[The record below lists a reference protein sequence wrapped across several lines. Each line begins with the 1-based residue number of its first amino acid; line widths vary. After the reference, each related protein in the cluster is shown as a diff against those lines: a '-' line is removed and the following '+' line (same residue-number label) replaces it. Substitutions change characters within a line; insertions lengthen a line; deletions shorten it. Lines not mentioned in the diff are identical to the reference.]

1 MSELY
6 LLFVTKKDEIFF
18 SEQDQDAKEDFYIH
32 TTEGLDDELGDYFE
46 SMGKNKVNYQRIYE
60 ENTIT
65 FEILYDT
72 NECIIW
78 NDRNSCMKTVILEDS
93 ELPMYRN
100 EFSLYQGR
108 IKWYQHLPNGN
119 LLINV
124 YYE

>member
-1 MSELY
+1 MSQLN
-6 LLFVTKKDEIFF
+6 LLFVTKRDEIFF
-18 SEQDQDAKEDFYIH
+18 SEQDQDAKEDFY
-32 TTEGLDDELGDYFE
+32 TQSTKSLDEDLEDYFQN
-46 SMGKNKVNYQRIYE
+46 MGKNKVNFQRIYD

-78 NDRNSCMKTVILEDS
+78 NDRNSCMKTIILEDS
-93 ELPMYRN
+93 ELPLYKN
-100 EFSLYQGR
+100 DFSLYSGR
-108 IKWYQHLPNGN
+108 VKWYQHLPNGD